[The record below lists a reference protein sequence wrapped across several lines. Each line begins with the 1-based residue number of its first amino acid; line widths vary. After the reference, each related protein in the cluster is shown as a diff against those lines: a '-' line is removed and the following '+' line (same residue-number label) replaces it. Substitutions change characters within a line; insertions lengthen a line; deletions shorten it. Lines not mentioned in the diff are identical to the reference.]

1 MLKKI
6 YILGGGVT
14 GLASAYE
21 LLKHGHK
28 VEIIEK
34 SSMIGGLARTESW
47 KGKPIDMG
55 PHIYHTPD
63 SDIKNY
69 LLKEFEG
76 LFHERD
82 HWAKNF
88 KNGKFYDS
96 STLRPKKSLKPS
108 SRYLNKSLNNEEEI
122 KINLNSNRITRR
134 LNSEAIK
141 RKWNEKCYICFDF
154 GELIC
159 CENCSNVAHKFCAC
173 VEKTPEKWLCE
184 RCKK

>member
-69 LLKEFEG
+69 LL
-76 LFHERD
+76 
-82 HWAKNF
+82 N
-88 KNGKFYDS
+88 
-96 STLRPKKSLKPS
+96 
-108 SRYLNKSLNNEEEI
+108 I
-122 KINLNSNRITRR
+122 KV
-134 LNSEAIK
+134 
-141 RKWNEKCYICFDF
+141 
-154 GELIC
+154 
-159 CENCSNVAHKFCAC
+159 SNVI
-173 VEKTPEKWLCE
+173 KTDLFSIYFWL
-184 RCKK
+184 